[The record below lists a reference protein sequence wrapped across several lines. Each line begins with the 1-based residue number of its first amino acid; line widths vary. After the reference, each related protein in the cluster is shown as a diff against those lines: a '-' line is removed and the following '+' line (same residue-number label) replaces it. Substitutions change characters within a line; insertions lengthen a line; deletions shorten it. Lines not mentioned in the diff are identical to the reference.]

1 MTATQVSV
9 SAALRLR
16 ERRAEL
22 RAIEAAL
29 EAARRDEGQI
39 LLLSGPAGVGKTAL
53 LRAAAAAAAKSDF
66 LVLGARGGELEQS
79 FPWGVVGQL
88 FAAIVHDAKEQGAEE
103 DLLAGDARLAELAL
117 SPAPGSPPRDA
128 DFALLNALY
137 WLCGNLCERSP
148 VLLVVD
154 DAHWAD
160 GASLR
165 FLSFLAR
172 RRDGMAL
179 ALAVAARPGEP
190 GVSIDPFAELGLE
203 DGAHRI
209 EPALLSKAAV
219 SGLVRERLG
228 EGASDELCRA
238 CHEATRGNA
247 FLVEQVIVGL
257 RQSGKPLTE
266 IAARDIDGVA
276 AEGISAGVMA
286 RIAPLGPDARA
297 LAEATAVLGARAEPR
312 HAAAL
317 AKLEPDRAEHL
328 ADRLRSSAIL
338 APGRV
343 LEFVHPLIRTSIY
356 DAIPAGE
363 RGAAHAAAAK
373 LLAAEDADPG
383 AIATHLLHA
392 PRHGDADAVARL
404 QDAATASLA
413 QGAPDI
419 AVDYLRRALEEPPTP
434 ELRPMVLFAL
444 GAAEA
449 NANDPAAA
457 ATLDQARRLATDPML
472 KRSVLLSMS
481 GVLIP
486 AGQHDHLMDL
496 LAEELDQLGDD
507 DSGLAAVFET
517 FVLATSLVAPD
528 RPLSPRAQRIRR
540 AGMVDGLPPEIARM
554 RLAVLAR
561 CELDL
566 GGRAAVAVDLADR
579 SLADGRLI
587 RDQLA
592 VSALPNLALGTL
604 TWAGELQRSERYHD
618 GAIALAREGHLTR
631 ALATSL
637 TGRAVSRELMGKLDD
652 AEADVILALRLDAEL
667 PMSLTEPVSRAVLCE
682 IRLDRGDLDAARE
695 AITLDLR
702 RYEGV
707 PASFRF
713 LRAARARLYL
723 ALGEPDEALRE
734 LSELGDRR
742 VSELGTRAE
751 LRPHWPP
758 LAVRALLA
766 AEERDEALSLAEKD
780 VRMARAF
787 GAPSTTSAALVGLGL
802 CQDDRDQA
810 IGLLEEA
817 VGEAQRSES
826 RVALMGALVE
836 LGGAQRRAGHRAA
849 AREPL
854 RAAIDLADRTG
865 AAGFGDRARDELRAT
880 GARPR
885 RERLSGPA
893 SLTAS
898 ERRVAQLAVEGRT
911 NRQIAQELFVTMKTV
926 EMHLSNAYRKLDI
939 GSRGELEGALSEG

>member
-1 MTATQVSV
+1 MTATQVSDG
-9 SAALRLR
+9 AAPRLR

-29 EAARRDEGQI
+29 VEARAEEGQ
-39 LLLSGPAGVGKTAL
+39 LLLVSGAAGVGKTAL
-53 LRAAAAAAAKSDF
+53 LRAAIAAATKSGF
-66 LVLGARGGELEQS
+66 LVLGARGGELEQG
-79 FPWGVVGQL
+79 FAFGVVGQL
-88 FAAIVHDAKEQGAEE
+88 FAAIVHDAREQGSAE

-160 GASLR
+160 AASLR

-172 RRDGMAL
+172 RGDGMAL

-190 GVSIDPFAELGLE
+190 GVGTDPFAELGLE
-203 DGAHRI
+203 DRVRWI
-209 EPALLSKAAV
+209 EPGLLSAAAV
-219 SGLVRERLG
+219 SGLVREQLW

-238 CHEATRGNA
+238 CHESTRGNA

-257 RQSGKPLTE
+257 RQAGKPLME
-266 IAARDIDGVA
+266 IAVGDIDGVA
-276 AEGISAGVMA
+276 AEGISAGVMG
-286 RIAPLGPDARA
+286 RIAPLGPAAHA

-317 AKLEPDRAEHL
+317 AKLEPDRAEHV
-328 ADRLRSSAIL
+328 ADGLRRAGIL

-356 DAIPAGE
+356 DAIPVGE
-363 RGAAHAAAAK
+363 RGSAHATAAE

-383 AIATHLLHA
+383 AVASHLLHA
-392 PRHGDADAVARL
+392 PRHGDAEAVVQL
-404 QDAATASLA
+404 QTAATASLA
-413 QGAPDI
+413 QGAADR
-419 AVDYLRRALEEPPTP
+419 AVDYLRRALQEPPTP
-434 ELRPMVLFAL
+434 EKRPMILFAL

-457 ATLDQARRLATDPML
+457 DTLDRARRLTTDPTL
-472 KRSVLLSMS
+472 KRGVLLSMG
-481 GVLIP
+481 GVLIA
-486 AGQHDHLMDL
+486 AGQHADLMDL
-496 LAEELDQLGDD
+496 IDEELDQLGDD
-507 DSGLAAVFET
+507 DTGLTAVFET
-517 FVLATSLVAPD
+517 FMLATILASPPD
-528 RPLSPRAQRIRR
+528 RPLSERTQGIRR
-540 AGMVDGLPPEIARM
+540 VGIVDGLPPEIARM
-554 RLAVLAR
+554 RLAVLSR
-561 CELDL
+561 CELNF
-566 GGRAAVAVDLADR
+566 GGRAAVAVNLADR
-579 SLADGRLI
+579 SLADGLLI
-587 RDQLA
+587 REHLA
-592 VSALPNLALGTL
+592 FSALPFLALGTL
-604 TWAGELQRSERYHD
+604 TFVGELHRAERYHD
-618 GAIALAREGHLTR
+618 DSIALAREGHLTR

-637 TGRAVSRELMGKLDD
+637 TGRAVARKQMGKLDD
-652 AEADVILALRLDAEL
+652 AEADLMLALRLDAEL
-667 PMSLTEPVSRAVLCE
+667 PMSLTEPVARAVLCE

-695 AITLDLR
+695 AITLDLE
-702 RYEGV
+702 RYEGTV
-707 PASFRF
+707 GFRF
-713 LRAARARLYL
+713 LRAARARLHL
-723 ALGEPDEALRE
+723 ALGKPAEALRE

-742 VSELGTRAE
+742 VDELGSRAE
-751 LRPHWPP
+751 LAPHWPP

-766 AEERDEALSLAEKD
+766 TEQRDEALSVAEKD
-780 VRMARAF
+780 VSMARAF
-787 GAPSTTSAALVGLGL
+787 GAPATTSAALVGLGL

-826 RVALMGALVE
+826 RVALLAALVE

-865 AAGFGDRARDELRAT
+865 AAAFGDRARDELRAT

-885 RERLSGPA
+885 RQRLSGPA

-898 ERRVAQLAVEGRT
+898 ERRIAQLAVEGRT
-911 NRQIAQELFVTMKTV
+911 NRQIAQELFVTIKTV
-926 EMHLSNAYRKLDI
+926 EMHLSNAYHKLDI
-939 GSRGELEGALSEG
+939 ASRGELNAALSEG